1 MDSRNRHTLVTFK
14 TVQVEVRERLG
25 GGGGGGGGVNTA
37 ELFRH
42 GTE

>member
-14 TVQVEVRERLG
+14 NVQVEVRERLG
-25 GGGGGGGGVNTA
+25 EGGGVNTA